1 VMVIELYIRGT
12 NYSYISKKEVS
23 KIS

>member
-12 NYSYISKKEVS
+12 NHSYISKKEVS